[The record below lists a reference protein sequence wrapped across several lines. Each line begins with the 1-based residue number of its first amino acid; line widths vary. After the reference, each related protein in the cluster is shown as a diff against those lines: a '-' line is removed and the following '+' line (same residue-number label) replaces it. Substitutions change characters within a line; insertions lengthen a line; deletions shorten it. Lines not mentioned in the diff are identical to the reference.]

1 MTSGKGARQSI
12 GILADDLTS
21 AGDGAA
27 PFRRTGHE
35 ARILLSTPATALP
48 RVPGVTAIDL
58 GTRLLDEPSAT
69 TRAGRA
75 ARLFAGSALLF
86 KTVDSTLRG
95 HVTAEVRAAWAGSR
109 RRAVVVAPAFPAE
122 GRVTRQAVQYVRG
135 VPVHESEF
143 ARDPVHPVRCSDL
156 TVLFPDAVA
165 IGPEGAA
172 VLPGLIGRGALVVCS
187 AATDDDLDRLVSAVP
202 HLDDV
207 LWAGSPGLAAALA
220 RRCARGDRAVASAP
234 APAPARR
241 PLVVVGS
248 ANPSTRRQLA
258 ALRTQADVRGVTV
271 GDDPAPSVR
280 ALRALTSPVLTLQT
294 PDERRTPA
302 TARAL
307 ARSLAAVVQALAEE
321 SLFDALVV
329 TGGETATTVLQA
341 LGIDRIDLL
350 DEPEPGV
357 ARGTPP
363 LPHSL
368 PVLIKAG
375 GFGDDELLL
384 RLCRLV
390 RRPAERS
397 DAIRL

>member
-1 MTSGKGARQSI
+1 MTSGNGDRQSI

-35 ARILLSTPATALP
+35 ARIVLSAPATALP
-48 RVPGVTAIDL
+48 WAPGVTAVDL
-58 GTRLLDEPSAT
+58 GTRLLDEPSAA
-69 TRAGRA
+69 TRAGQA

-95 HVTAEVRAAWAGSR
+95 HVAAEVRAAWAGSR
-109 RRAVVVAPAFPAE
+109 RGAVVIAPAFPAE
-122 GRVTRQAVQYVRG
+122 GRVTREAVQYVWG

-156 TVLFPDAVA
+156 TAVFPDAVA
-165 IGPEGAA
+165 IEPERATA
-172 VLPGLIGRGALVVCS
+172 LPGLIGRGALIVCS
-187 AATDDDLDRLVSAVP
+187 AATDDDLDRLVAAVP
-202 HLDDV
+202 YLDDV
-207 LWAGSPGLAAALA
+207 LWVGSPGLAAALA
-220 RRCARGDRAVASAP
+220 RRCARGDRSVASVP
-234 APAPARR
+234 APVRR

-248 ANPSTRRQLA
+248 ANPATRRQLDV
-258 ALRTQADVRGVTV
+258 LRAQADVQGVTV
-271 GDDPAPSVR
+271 GEDPAPTVK

-294 PDERRTPA
+294 PDERRTPR

-307 ARSLAAVVQALAEE
+307 ARSLAAVVRELAEE
-321 SLFDALVV
+321 RLVDALVV

-341 LGIDRIDLL
+341 LGIDRLDLL

-363 LPHSL
+363 VPPSL
-368 PVLIKAG
+368 PVLLKAG

-384 RLCRLV
+384 RLCHLV
-390 RRPAERS
+390 RHSAGRTDANRP
-397 DAIRL
+397 